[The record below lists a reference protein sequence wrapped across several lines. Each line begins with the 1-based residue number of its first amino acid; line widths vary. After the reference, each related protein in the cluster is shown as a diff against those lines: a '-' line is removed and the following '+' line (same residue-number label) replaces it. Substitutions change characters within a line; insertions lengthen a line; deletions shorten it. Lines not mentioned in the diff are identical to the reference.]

1 VKRPTAVL
9 GCLAVALLVAACGG
23 SSHHHSVTSTSTATP
38 GPPQGGPHLVGI
50 HKIQHVVVIMQ
61 ENRSFDSYFGTYPGA
76 DGIPMRHGRPRVCVP
91 DPLARHCVRPFH
103 DRNDRNLGGP
113 HSQRNAHGDIN
124 GGKMNGFIIQQT
136 TARTGCEQLFDP
148 ACGRGGSLGRPD
160 VMGYHDGADIPNYWA
175 YAKNFVLQDHMF
187 QSDASWSLPSHLYMV
202 SEWSA
207 RCRTP
212 GVAMSCVN
220 NDQFPGDPP
229 DFQIHNLRI
238 ADPITPDYAWTDL
251 TYLLHRAGV
260 SWGYYVFDGT
270 EPDCEDDAALS
281 CQPVSQGPKTPGI
294 WNPLPYFSTVQ
305 QDKQLSNIQSLQ
317 NFYAAAKAGKLPAV
331 SWIDPN
337 GTVSEH
343 PPALVS
349 AGQSYVTGLIN
360 TIMRSPDWRSTAIFL
375 AWDDWGG
382 FYDHVKPPHVDLNGY
397 GLRVPGLVISPYARK
412 GYIDH
417 HTLSFD
423 AYVKFIENDFLGGA
437 RLDPATDGR
446 PDLRPTVREDAP
458 QLANIAHDFDFSQ
471 PPRPPMILPVDPRT
485 DLVAPRPVVG
495 NAPPGPI
502 RRLVIRA
509 ISRYLG
515 IRQARLRL
523 MLSSGLTLQQVAR
536 RRGKTI
542 VGVKRAVNRELR
554 AQVAQLVK

>member
-1 VKRPTAVL
+1 MRRPVAVL
-9 GCLAVALLVAACGG
+9 GCLAAGLVLVACGG
-23 SSHHHSVTSTSTATP
+23 SSKHHTTSSTATIA
-38 GPPQGGPHLVGI
+38 PPQGGPPLSGI

-76 DGIPMRHGRPRVCVP
+76 DGIPMRHGRPKVCVP
-91 DPLARHCVRPFH
+91 DPMTRDCARPFH

-113 HSQRNAHGDIN
+113 HSQDNALGDIN
-124 GGKMNGFIIQQT
+124 GGKMNGFIAQQT
-136 TARTGCEQLFDP
+136 QARTGCEQLFNP
-148 ACGRGGSLGRPD
+148 ACGRGVSLGRPD

-212 GVAMSCVN
+212 GDAMSCVN
-220 NDQFPGDPP
+220 NDQIAGRPAGLPAAQPRDLEPAEP
-229 DFQIHNLRI
+229 ELRVDRPHLP
-238 ADPITPDYAWTDL
+238 AAQG
-251 TYLLHRAGV
+251 GV
-260 SWGYYVFDGT
+260 SWGYYVFSGT
-270 EPDCEDDAALS
+270 EPRLRRRRGAVVQAGE
-281 CQPVSQGPKTPGI
+281 PGPKTPGI

-317 NFYAAAKAGKLPAV
+317 DFFTQAKAGKLPAV

-349 AGQSYVTGLIN
+349 TGQTYVTGVIN
-360 TIMRSPDWRSTAIFL
+360 ALMRSPDWSSTAIFL

-382 FYDHVKPPHVDLNGY
+382 FYDHVKPPRVDVNGY

-417 HTLSFD
+417 RTLSFD
-423 AYVKFIENDFLGGA
+423 AYVKFIENDFLGGQ

-446 PDLRPTVREDAP
+446 PDPRPDVREDAP
-458 QLANIAHDFDFSQ
+458 QLGNIAHDFDFTQ
-471 PPRPPMILPVDPRT
+471 PPRPPMILPVKPHT
-485 DLVAPRPVVG
+485 DLLAPRPVVA

-523 MLSSGLTLQQVAR
+523 TLSSGVTLQQLAR

-542 VGVKRAVNRELR
+542 AGVKRAVNRELR